1 MHVDKTTMT
10 KSNLPPKLGAS
21 VEVNVDAA
29 SHAISFLTDPPVAH

>member
-21 VEVNVDAA
+21 VEANVDAA
-29 SHAISFLTDPPVAH
+29 SHAISFLTDQPVAH